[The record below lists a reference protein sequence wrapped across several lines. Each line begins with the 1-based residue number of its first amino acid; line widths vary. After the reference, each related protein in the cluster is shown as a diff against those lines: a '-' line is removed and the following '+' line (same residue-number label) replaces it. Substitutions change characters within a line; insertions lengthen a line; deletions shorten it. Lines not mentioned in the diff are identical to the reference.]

1 MHWEGGWLHSIHW
14 EGGFPSWGEASLH
27 PGERGLHPGEGGP
40 HPGGSAS
47 RGRGVCIQEV
57 GGSASTGLG
66 IPPEIHGMLS
76 DTVNERAV
84 RILLECILVNTCAYG
99 VKVNIE
105 GKFQSCRTCKLY
117 SADMSSCCRNVEF
130 L

>member
-1 MHWEGGWLHSIHW
+1 MHWEGGWLHSMHW
-14 EGGFPSWGEASLH
+14 EGGVCIL
-27 PGERGLHPGEGGP
+27 GGR
-40 HPGGSAS
+40 GSAS

-66 IPPEIHGMLS
+66 IPPSEINGMLS
-76 DTVNERAV
+76 DTVNELAV

-117 SADMSSCCRNVEF
+117 CADMSSCCRNVEF